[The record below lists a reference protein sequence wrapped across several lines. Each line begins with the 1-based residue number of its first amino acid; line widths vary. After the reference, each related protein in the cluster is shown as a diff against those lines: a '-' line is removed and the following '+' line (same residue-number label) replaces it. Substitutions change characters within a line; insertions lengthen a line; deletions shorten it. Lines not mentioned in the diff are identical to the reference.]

1 MKKGCLTKLMF
12 LRSTKRS
19 TLRSDFLNPPVLIAL
34 LLGAA
39 AAEIKHMRFVLISV
53 LLLCAMARQTG
64 AATITVT
71 NTNDCGPGSLRQALA
86 NANNGDTI
94 SFTVTGTIA
103 LTSGGLAVTKNVTI
117 SGPGANQ
124 LAVNGNQALFAFG
137 VFPQRTVSISG
148 LRIRNAQV
156 GVYNNQGTVSVSNC
170 ALSGNSSAGLY
181 NHAGASM
188 TVANSNIS
196 NNSGTGADN
205 QGTLTV
211 SSCVLSDNSNAGI
224 SNSGTVTVSNCALSG
239 NSGGMTSFGTLTVSY
254 CEISGNSGD
263 GIFNG
268 GTLTVS
274 NCALSGNSGDGIG
287 NRAFSSGA
295 ASLTVV
301 NSNVSDNH
309 SIGISNYVEEF
320 ATLTVTMR
328 STTVSGNSAGG
339 VLAQGGGVIFG
350 GGIQVTVTDCTVSGN
365 SFWGGIH
372 ATGLTNLT
380 VTNST
385 ISGNS
390 ANTGFPGG
398 DSGGGIYGAN
408 LVENSTISGNSA
420 ATSGGGIYGSIEIV
434 NSTISGNSAGT
445 SGGGI
450 YNFPYSLN
458 VANSTITG
466 NSAPSGGGIYNKRPP
481 VGDIVVE
488 ISNTILNAGAS
499 GENIFNDGGTITSL
513 GYNLSSDDGGGYLT
527 GPGDQINTD
536 PLLGPLQN
544 NGGPTFTHAL
554 LPGSPAI
561 DAGDPNFSPP
571 PFDDQRGCPRVINGR
586 IDIGSFERQPL
597 GRSCVTPRPRPTP
610 SPRP

>member
-71 NTNDCGPGSLRQALA
+71 NTNDSGPGSLRQALA

-103 LTSGGLAVTKNVTI
+103 LTSGGLPVTKNVTI

-124 LAVNGNQALFAFG
+124 LAVNGNQALFVFG

-224 SNSGTVTVSNCALSG
+224 SNSGT
-239 NSGGMTSFGTLTVSY
+239 LTVSY

-301 NSNVSDNH
+301 N
-309 SIGISNYVEEF
+309 
-320 ATLTVTMR
+320 
-328 STTVSGNSAGG
+328 
-339 VLAQGGGVIFG
+339 
-350 GGIQVTVTDCTVSGN
+350 
-365 SFWGGIH
+365 
-372 ATGLTNLT
+372 
-380 VTNST
+380 
-385 ISGNS
+385 
-390 ANTGFPGG
+390 
-398 DSGGGIYGAN
+398 
-408 LVENSTISGNSA
+408 
-420 ATSGGGIYGSIEIV
+420 
-434 NSTISGNSAGT
+434 
-445 SGGGI
+445 
-450 YNFPYSLN
+450 
-458 VANSTITG
+458 
-466 NSAPSGGGIYNKRPP
+466 
-481 VGDIVVE
+481 
-488 ISNTILNAGAS
+488 
-499 GENIFNDGGTITSL
+499 
-513 GYNLSSDDGGGYLT
+513 
-527 GPGDQINTD
+527 
-536 PLLGPLQN
+536 
-544 NGGPTFTHAL
+544 
-554 LPGSPAI
+554 
-561 DAGDPNFSPP
+561 
-571 PFDDQRGCPRVINGR
+571 
-586 IDIGSFERQPL
+586 
-597 GRSCVTPRPRPTP
+597 
-610 SPRP
+610 

>member
-1 MKKGCLTKLMF
+1 
-12 LRSTKRS
+12 
-19 TLRSDFLNPPVLIAL
+19 
-34 LLGAA
+34 
-39 AAEIKHMRFVLISV
+39 MRFALISV

-64 AATITVT
+64 AATIIVT
-71 NTNDCGPGSLRQALA
+71 NTNDSGPGSLRQALA
-86 NANNGDTI
+86 NANNGDSI
-94 SFTVTGTIA
+94 NFAVTGAIS
-103 LTSGGLAVTKNVTI
+103 LTSGGLPVTKNVTI

-124 LAVNGNQALFAFG
+124 LAVSGNQALFAFG

-170 ALSGNSSAGLY
+170 ALSGNSGAGLH

-211 SSCVLSDNSNAGI
+211 SNCEISDNSNAGI
-224 SNSGTVTVSNCALSG
+224 SN
-239 NSGGMTSFGTLTVSY
+239 
-254 CEISGNSGD
+254 
-263 GIFNG
+263 G
-268 GTLTVS
+268 GTLSVS

-309 SIGISNYVEEF
+309 SIGISNYVDEF

-350 GGIQVTVTDCTVSGN
+350 GSIQVTITDCTVSGN

-372 ATGLTNLT
+372 ATGLTNLF
-380 VTNST
+380 VTDST

-398 DSGGGIYGAN
+398 DIGGGIHGAN

-420 ATSGGGIYGSIEIV
+420 ATSGGGIYGS
-434 NSTISGNSAGT
+434 GT
-445 SGGGI
+445 SGGV
-450 YNFPYSLN
+450 SLDLR
-458 VANSTITG
+458 NSTIAG
-466 NSAPSGGGIYNKRPP
+466 NSAPSGGGIYNKRSI
-481 VGDIVVE
+481 VSEGNVVE

-499 GENIFNDGGTITSL
+499 G
-513 GYNLSSDDGGGYLT
+513 
-527 GPGDQINTD
+527 
-536 PLLGPLQN
+536 
-544 NGGPTFTHAL
+544 
-554 LPGSPAI
+554 
-561 DAGDPNFSPP
+561 
-571 PFDDQRGCPRVINGR
+571 
-586 IDIGSFERQPL
+586 
-597 GRSCVTPRPRPTP
+597 
-610 SPRP
+610 